1 MASNPVADDADDEM
15 VQVEAKVETEEVQV
29 TKNKIPAASLCKLF
43 SMMDFVEV
51 VVLIVGCLGAI
62 GNGLSQPLLCIVSET
77 SSMAWAKPRAG
88 QSLSRPSRCWVR
100 WTA

>member
-51 VVLIVGCLGAI
+51 VVLIVG
-62 GNGLSQPLLCIVSET
+62 
-77 SSMAWAKPRAG
+77 
-88 QSLSRPSRCWVR
+88 
-100 WTA
+100 